1 MYDGTAHH
9 ALVTH
14 KFTGKQRD
22 YETGLDYF
30 GARFNASNLA
40 RFMTPDPKSMTAR
53 HVVYPQKWNKYA
65 YVQNNPL
72 ALVDPDGADD
82 FFVFRPTASEN
93 GAAWNAIR
101 AEAPKYGNTV
111 TIYNG
116 KDATAARFENALH
129 SEGAHVIDSG
139 HTVDDNT
146 GQARGVLLGDNRGV
160 GDPSMTTLPSG
171 GQPGGPMQAPGDV
184 QAADVAVFG
193 CSSTNL
199 APLFTTT
206 TFTGTQPTT
215 NTEAEDAGARTYTE
229 TMVRGGT
236 VNQAAGA
243 AQGTMQTTTN
253 QANQNPNKPM
263 TYSKP
268 QVCTTQNGTR
278 TCH

>member
-1 MYDGTAHH
+1 MYDLPVQH
-9 ALVTH
+9 APSAC

-22 YETGLDYF
+22 AETGLDYF
-30 GARFNASNLA
+30 GARFNASNLG
-40 RFMTPDPKSMTAR
+40 RFMTPDPKIVTPR
-53 HVVYPQKWNKYA
+53 HLMYPQKWNKYT
-65 YVQNNPL
+65 YVRNNPL
-72 ALVDPDGADD
+72 ALVDPDGEDD
-82 FFVFRPTASEN
+82 YYVFRPTATEN
-93 GAAWNAIR
+93 GAAWNAIQ
-101 AEAPKYGNTV
+101 AEAPKYRNTV

-116 KDATAARFENALH
+116 QDATAARFENALH
-129 SEGAHVIDSG
+129 TDGAHVIDTG

-146 GQARGVLLGDNRGV
+146 GKARGVLLGDNKGV
-160 GDPSMTTLPSG
+160 GDPSMTTLPSN
-171 GQPGGPMQAPGDV
+171 GQAGGPMQSPGDV

-193 CSSTNL
+193 CNSTNL
-199 APLFTTT
+199 APQFSTT

-215 NTEAEDAGARTYTE
+215 NTAAEDVGARTYTD

-268 QVCTTQNGTR
+268 QVCTTQNGTT